1 MHEGWEFT
9 MELKI
14 KSIWKKNTWVLAYP
28 LKGKKSINMKW
39 VYNVKPT
46 FDGKLN
52 KSKACL
58 VVRGFEFKRKRR
70 T

>member
-9 MELKI
+9 TELKI
-14 KSIWKKNTWVLAYP
+14 KSIWKKNIWVLAYL
-28 LKGKKSINMKW
+28 LKGKKPINMKW
-39 VYNVKPT
+39 VYKVKPT
-46 FDGKLN
+46 LDGKLN
-52 KSKACL
+52 KSKVCI